1 MKKKKKEE
9 VRNVPLKNY
18 IIFTIICIIT
28 LLCVFYAHSF
38 YKNYTINRLDTPYIK
53 DKVNVINYSELDTYI
68 IENPNKFIYIGTNN
82 NEFCYNF
89 EIELYKTFKKYNL
102 IDDLT
107 FLDLSDNY
115 SLETLN
121 NISTKYYSESLNTKL
136 NNIPALLVVQEGQIK
151 DLIIHSD
158 DNPLSSDKI
167 VQILEEFEYIK

>member
-89 EIELYKTFKKYNL
+89 EIELYKTFKK
-102 IDDLT
+102 
-107 FLDLSDNY
+107 
-115 SLETLN
+115 
-121 NISTKYYSESLNTKL
+121 
-136 NNIPALLVVQEGQIK
+136 
-151 DLIIHSD
+151 
-158 DNPLSSDKI
+158 
-167 VQILEEFEYIK
+167 